1 VAFACFLGL
10 QQRLG
15 PGPASTVGVATPV
28 LALIV
33 SAVLEGYVPTL
44 WTLAGVGLAAGGSA
58 LALGLKRL
66 QKPP

>member
-33 SAVLEGYVPTL
+33 STMLEGYEPTL
-44 WTLAGVGLAAGGSA
+44 WTLGGVA
-58 LALGLKRL
+58 LALGGSVLALGLRL
-66 QKPP
+66 PRT